1 MDVKRTVGTL
11 LNAKIHYQDNLYY
24 LHTLMK
30 SLESGMK
37 LSIDAEYFAEKIV
50 EDLLFIDTSLMRM
63 FTALKDNPV
72 LVRRIAYLRALRR
85 TVNASVTLLNK
96 VGTSALPFAAALSEY
111 RTKLSRTERKQQQ
124 VRAEIDAILDDSP
137 AHNQHEEL
145 VSEQEFSG
153 LLSDDDAP

>member
-24 LHTLMK
+24 LHALMK
-30 SLESGMK
+30 TLESGMK
-37 LSIDAEYFAEKIV
+37 LHIDGEYFTEKIV
-50 EDLLFIDTSLMRM
+50 EDLLFIDTSLLRV

-85 TVNASVTLLNK
+85 TVNASVTLLHK
-96 VGTSALPFAAALSEY
+96 IGTSALPFAAALSAY

-124 VRAEIDAILDDSP
+124 IRDEIDAILDDSP

-153 LLSDDDAP
+153 LLSEDDAN